1 MKKLVLLSLL
11 SALSIPAMADSQI
24 PATAVFGNSA
34 QTVEPLTTAEL
45 QSVKG
50 TGYAATL
57 STYGDVYSRYAQS
70 YASYGRQYTGTT
82 AAYYYSAA
90 SVYSGLGS
98 NYYGLASMYSL
109 SGY

>member
-11 SALSIPAMADSQI
+11 SALSVPAMADNQI

-34 QTVEPLTTAEL
+34 QAVEPLTSAEL

-50 TGYAATL
+50 TGTAATL
-57 STYGDVYSRYAQS
+57 STYGDTYAG
-70 YASYGRQYTGTT
+70 YATTYAAYGRQYTGTT

-90 SVYSGLGS
+90 SVFSGLGA
-98 NYYGLASMYSL
+98 NYYGLSSMYSL
-109 SGY
+109 IGQ